1 MYTEAQSLVEVTSST
16 TLDLIGSN
24 QFMLSSKAVIL
35 FKVVPYSLPVSPE
48 PSTEQRA
55 CLCLD

>member
-24 QFMLSSKAVIL
+24 QFMLSSMAVIL
-35 FKVVPYSLPVSPE
+35 FKVVPYSLPVSPV
-48 PSTEQRA
+48 PSAEQRA
-55 CLCLD
+55 